1 MDQTISSAGTTSY
14 TVSNT
19 AVVSQDDAANKP
31 TAAHSF
37 ENSLESS
44 SENSAENRP
53 KVLVVDDLLEN
64 LRLLANLLIEDGYE
78 VKRSPDGAMAL
89 SNVPRFKPD
98 IILLDIMMPEMDG
111 YAVCQQLKADPETRD
126 IPVIFLSALDLT
138 FDKVRAFEVGA
149 ADYIHK
155 PFHPAEVLARV
166 KNQVR
171 IRQQG
176 LQLQAQAAVI
186 KVQQQQIE
194 TISAA
199 KQVVDSKLAAIQ
211 SSL

>member
-1 MDQTISSAGTTSY
+1 MDQTTSPAGNISH
-14 TVSNT
+14 T
-19 AVVSQDDAANKP
+19 ADSTAIAAVQSPPNV
-31 TAAHSF
+31 
-37 ENSLESS
+37 
-44 SENSAENRP
+44 ENRP

-64 LRLLANLLIEDGYE
+64 LRLLANLLVEDGYE

-111 YAVCQQLKADPETRD
+111 YTVCQRLKADPKTQD

-138 FDKVRAFEVGA
+138 FDKVKAFEVGA

-176 LQLQAQAAVI
+176 LQLQAQRVI
-186 KVQQQQIE
+186 
-194 TISAA
+194 
-199 KQVVDSKLAAIQ
+199 IQ
-211 SSL
+211 SQKQQLEDISSARKAAEEKLIAMQNTL

>member
-1 MDQTISSAGTTSY
+1 MDQTTSPVGTLSHTPAPYDSKA
-14 TVSNT
+14 TKTQPDSVHET
-19 AVVSQDDAANKP
+19 
-31 TAAHSF
+31 
-37 ENSLESS
+37 
-44 SENSAENRP
+44 RP

-64 LRLLANLLIEDGYE
+64 LRLLANLLMEGGYE

-98 IILLDIMMPEMDG
+98 VILLDIMMPEMDG
-111 YAVCQQLKADPETRD
+111 YTVCQRLKADPDTRD

-176 LQLQAQAAVI
+176 LQLQAQAAMI
-186 KVQQQQIE
+186 KSQQQQLE
-194 TISAA
+194 EL
-199 KQVVDSKLAAIQ
+199 LAAQ
-211 SSL
+211 QT